1 MLEKTDTESSSDIEM
16 TLLLTPHT
24 HIYNY
29 IYIEI
34 QVRHAYTILHLY
46 LLFLFP
52 VLLAPEEIRRV
63 MDQTQA
69 QAWAEQR
76 CSPQSS
82 NDLMP
87 LNAV

>member
-24 HIYNY
+24 HIY

-52 VLLAPEEIRRV
+52 VLLVPEEIRRV

>member
-24 HIYNY
+24 HTY